1 MVAFAS
7 MILIGAFADK
17 NSTEQ
22 ASTNITTDKKPKQE
36 ISPAQK
42 DSIAKAEKMRQIQE
56 RKNATVKASDLV
68 AMYVQNEVNADNKMK
83 GKKSYVEGKIGDIG
97 KDIMD
102 NIYVTLESGDIVRTV
117 QCYIDDKDLVAR
129 LQKGRRITVFGKCEG
144 LMMNVLWKDCEVV
157 PNLADLEKQ

>member
-1 MVAFAS
+1 MERKKSKKAAIIYGLAAFTS

-17 NSTEQ
+17 SATEQ
-22 ASTNITTDKKPKQE
+22 
-36 ISPAQK
+36 
-42 DSIAKAEKMRQIQE
+42 
-56 RKNATVKASDLV
+56 ASDLV

-83 GKKSYVEGKIGDIG
+83 GKKFYVEGKIGDIG
-97 KDIMD
+97 KDILD

-129 LQKGRRITVFGKCEG
+129 LQNGQRITVFGKCEG
-144 LMMNVLWKDCEVV
+144 LMMNVLWKDREVV